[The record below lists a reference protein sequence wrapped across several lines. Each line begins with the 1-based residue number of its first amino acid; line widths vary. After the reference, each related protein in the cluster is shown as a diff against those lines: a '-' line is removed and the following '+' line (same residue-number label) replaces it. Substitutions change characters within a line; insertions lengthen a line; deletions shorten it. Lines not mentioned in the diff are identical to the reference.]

1 MNFFCGGDPMVPL
14 ESTLVGREEAFNQVR
29 QYLNTKEFSLGG
41 NWDYDHGYFD
51 RYLDEAHKVWLRIPF
66 QVTHGVLDGD
76 NESTTA
82 VIEIGSPFV
91 LKHVYN
97 EGMDKNAQ
105 AGFVTSLVNQ
115 FQDPLDKNA
124 PVEDKW
130 VSQAKTLLKEVESGW
145 LPQ

>member
-1 MNFFCGGDPMVPL
+1 MVPL

-130 VSQAKTLLKEVESGW
+130 VSQAKALLKEVESGW